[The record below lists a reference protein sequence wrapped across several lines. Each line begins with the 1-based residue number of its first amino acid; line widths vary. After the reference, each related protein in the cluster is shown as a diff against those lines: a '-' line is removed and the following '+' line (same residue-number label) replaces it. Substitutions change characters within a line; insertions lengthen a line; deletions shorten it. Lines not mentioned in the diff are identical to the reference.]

1 MRGRAVVMV
10 IVPPPHAAEAEGGDL
25 GDEEEHVRSVRGPIR
40 WVMAVEG
47 VQRCAHAWLTRG
59 EWGRA
64 STGVARPSLVR
75 AVAAVR
81 VGSTWCEL
89 GAFLS
94 NYRFRQEIQTDTQA
108 VWRAPGSQ
116 YASYRSVDQN
126 GIEVCSLLSK
136 TLYNFVSF
144 C

>member
-1 MRGRAVVMV
+1 MLLSLVLIAGATAMRGRAVVMV

-64 STGVARPSLVR
+64 NTGVARPSLVR

-81 VGSTWCEL
+81 VGCVHAS
-89 GAFLS
+89 GASWEPF
-94 NYRFRQEIQTDTQA
+94 
-108 VWRAPGSQ
+108 
-116 YASYRSVDQN
+116 
-126 GIEVCSLLSK
+126 
-136 TLYNFVSF
+136 
-144 C
+144 

>member
-1 MRGRAVVMV
+1 MV
-10 IVPPPHAAEAEGGDL
+10 IVVPPHAAEAEGGDL

-64 STGVARPSLVR
+64 NTGVARPSLVR
-75 AVAAVR
+75 AVAAVH
-81 VGSTWCEL
+81 VGCGAPGGEL

-94 NYRFRQEIQTDTQA
+94 NYRFREEIQPDRQ
-108 VWRAPGSQ
+108 
-116 YASYRSVDQN
+116 
-126 GIEVCSLLSK
+126 
-136 TLYNFVSF
+136 TL
-144 C
+144 